1 MEGDGVYMK
10 LEGKLVHLLA
20 QTDQNFYRKYNT
32 DEKGKTVVSTKLK
45 KGLCSTLQ
53 AVMLF

>member
-32 DEKGKTVVSTKLK
+32 DEKGKTVVSTKLNE
-45 KGLCSTLQ
+45 GLCSTLQ